1 LNIFSKGE
9 KKKLNSKARKKLK
22 LNVKLI
28 VILMLVSIVPLAI
41 VVTIDT
47 TSMNQKLSSETD
59 AALSSQSHSLAEY
72 ANDLLQGSVDMISQF
87 AKSPASTTSALEVG
101 ALDMST
107 IWDTYEGANYD
118 NDENMKNNKTKIA
131 WNPDNDI
138 DPEYSTYMDN
148 FAVEQGFAEIFV
160 TDARGYTYASS
171 ESIPGDFLQYEEG
184 WWVDT
189 LATEDGI
196 FYEFGYDDSTG
207 QFLMDICVE
216 INLLNGTFVGIIKA
230 GLDIG
235 SISEK
240 VSAMVDS
247 EDIDIFSID
256 TNGDFF
262 MHSTESLVGTQASE
276 TMTSTHNGNKALL
289 ALITAG
295 TATNGKTT
303 IKINSSFY
311 RASYHSVE
319 TFGISLLAVKNQ
331 AILDTTIAQQTLI
344 SGMIALVVAVTV
356 AVISFFVSRIFTKPI
371 IKLKETANK
380 IAAGE
385 YVEIGERYSTNDE
398 IGELSESFSKM
409 TQEILESKNYNENVM
424 KGLPIGILTVN
435 NDFIVDKINY
445 EFTKL
450 TGVNEEDI
458 LGKKC
463 HEVLGLETC
472 NTENCPVRIAKLKTK
487 VSEPQDIDFNGNG
500 NHEADK
506 AILRLIGAPLIN
518 ENNALL
524 GGIESFQDVTF
535 EKQILIEVEKAT
547 ETISSSVE
555 QLSSNAE
562 EVSASSE
569 NIAST
574 QQQLSRGSSEQV
586 IAITEMQR
594 KFGDLSK
601 GIRNIREKVENIGQ
615 VADLIKGIASQ
626 TNMLALNAAI
636 EAARAGEAGR
646 GFNVVADQVRKLA
659 DESRN
664 AVANTE
670 EMLAE
675 IDVISKQQ
683 EGGALEILK
692 SMDNIATIAEE
703 SSSSTEEAAAAA
715 EEQASSMESV
725 TELVQNLMSTVQNLN
740 TFMDST
746 NDHSDKLDTS
756 NNTSKKN
763 ELISEETESAF

>member
-1 LNIFSKGE
+1 
-9 KKKLNSKARKKLK
+9 
-22 LNVKLI
+22 
-28 VILMLVSIVPLAI
+28 MLVSIVPLAI

-47 TSMNQKLSSETD
+47 ASMNQKLSSETD
-59 AALSSQSHSLAEY
+59 TALSLQSHSLAEY
-72 ANDLLQGSVDMISQF
+72 ADNLLQGSVDLISQF
-87 AKSPASTTSALEVG
+87 AKSPASTGSAVLVG

-118 NDENMKNNKTKIA
+118 NDQDMKNNKTKIA

-171 ESIPGDFLQYEEG
+171 ESIPGDFLQYDEG

-189 LATEDGI
+189 RATEDGI

-235 SISEK
+235 IISDK
-240 VSAMVDS
+240 LIAMVDS
-247 EDIDIFSID
+247 EEIEIFSID

-262 MHSTESLVGTQASE
+262 MHNTESLVGTQASE
-276 TMTSTHNGNKALL
+276 TMSLTYGGNDALL
-289 ALITAG
+289 ELITTGSAIS
-295 TATNGKTT
+295 GKTT
-303 IKINSSFY
+303 IKINNSYYRTSFDT
-311 RASYHSVE
+311 VE
-319 TFGISLLAVKNQ
+319 SFGISILAVKNQ
-331 AILDTTIAQQTLI
+331 AILDATITQQTLVSVI
-344 SGMIALVVAVTV
+344 IAVAVAVVV

-380 IAAGE
+380 ISAGE
-385 YVEIGERYSTNDE
+385 YVLPERYDTNDE

-409 TQEILESKNYNENVM
+409 TQQILESKNYNENVM

-435 NDFIVDKINY
+435 NDFIVDKINH

-463 HEVLGLETC
+463 HEVLGLEIC
-472 NTENCPVRIAKLKTK
+472 NSENCPVRIAKMKTS
-487 VSEPQDIDFNGNG
+487 VSEPQDINFNEDGTKS
-500 NHEADK
+500 ADK
-506 AILRLIGAPLIN
+506 AILRIIGAPLIN
-518 ENNALL
+518 DNSELL

-535 EKQILIEVEKAT
+535 EKQILFEVEKAT
-547 ETISSSVE
+547 EIISTSVE

-574 QQQLSRGSSEQV
+574 QQQLSKGSSEQV
-586 IAITEMQR
+586 MAITETQR
-594 KFGDLSK
+594 KLSDLTK
-601 GIRNIREKVENIGQ
+601 GIRTIREKVENIGQ

-659 DESRN
+659 DESRS

-670 EMLAE
+670 EMLEE
-675 IDVISKQQ
+675 IDTISKQQ
-683 EGGALEILK
+683 ESGALEILK

-725 TELVQNLMSTVQNLN
+725 TELVQNLMSTVQKLDA
-740 TFMDST
+740 FMDS
-746 NDHSDKLDTS
+746 NAKH
-756 NNTSKKN
+756 SKKIN
-763 ELISEETESAF
+763 ASGSKSEKNEDDEELISESAF